1 MNQGRYIFSQLCDFL
16 PVDFFKW
23 LVKKYEGNKYV
34 KSFTCW
40 NHLLVLLFGQLSN
53 REGLRDLVVTLAPH
67 KRAFHHLGF
76 GKSVTRSNLSKAN
89 EVRDVRI
96 FREFANRMIAIARE
110 KRAGVKDFFLS
121 NKVYAFDS
129 TTISLC
135 LSVFW
140 WTRLHHGR
148 GGVKMHTLYDVTT
161 DIPSFV
167 IITDASVHDS
177 KVMDQIPYESDSF
190 YIFDRAYMATEHLF
204 QIEMSEAYFVVR
216 EKSKILYK
224 VLEDKHCSNPD
235 TGVMA
240 DQIIVFTG
248 SKTKKQY
255 PRELRRV
262 VFYDSENNR
271 TLVLYTNNFEV
282 SAEQI
287 ALLYKYRWRVELFF
301 KWMKQHLRIKEFY
314 GTSENAVQIQIYAA
328 LTAYCLVAIVEHE
341 MQLDMDTYDVLRILS
356 TSLLT
361 RMPLRDLLDK
371 SNWDVS
377 EHEPIGGQL
386 TIDFRQEGYNL

>member
-271 TLVLYTNNFEV
+271 TLVFYSNNFKV

-371 SNWDVS
+371 SNWDL
-377 EHEPIGGQL
+377 EEAEPIGGQF
-386 TIDFRQEGYNL
+386 TIDFGE

>member
-282 SAEQI
+282 SAQQI

-371 SNWDVS
+371 SNWDVK
-377 EHEPIGGQL
+377 EA
-386 TIDFRQEGYNL
+386 